1 MKDVCWRSQS
11 HACTARLVGSGI
23 AVHAPRVRAA
33 RLRMCATAQVEQAR
47 AQVSSLPHAGGYTEL
62 CTALRRQHDE
72 EVSISATLQAQ
83 AAAHERAEAAH
94 ARAMA
99 RLSKAGSGV
108 GGGGGG
114 GGDEDPVAGLKE
126 EVARLRR
133 QVGSRR
139 ASRMLLAS
147 VRACACSQPPPAK
160 RPQ

>member
-1 MKDVCWRSQS
+1 
-11 HACTARLVGSGI
+11 
-23 AVHAPRVRAA
+23 
-33 RLRMCATAQVEQAR
+33 MCATAQVEQAR

-108 GGGGGG
+108 GGG
-114 GGDEDPVAGLKE
+114 EDPVAGLKE